1 MVFIKTC
8 GGGRSSLF
16 LWWRLLAGS
25 LPYTQGAVAT
35 REWSYPMD
43 IAGLWRTGVRDL
55 QYALRTLRRSPGFTT
70 VAVLTLALGIGANT
84 AIFTLLDQ
92 VLLRMLPVKD
102 PRSLVL
108 LTMRGKHYGS
118 NWGSNAISY
127 PMYKD
132 FQQHNEVF
140 SGMLARFPLYASVT
154 IGNQA
159 ERVKAELVSGTYF
172 DVLGVGTAAGRAFTP
187 DDDRTPHGHPL
198 VMLSYNY
205 WRQRFGGKPDVIGQ
219 TVLVNSQKMTIIGVA
234 QAGFDGVELGD
245 PPAIF
250 VPLMMQVELMPGN
263 KDMLTNRRNRW
274 VNVFGRLKPGIQI
287 EKAQASLQPFMHSM
301 LEMEVREVAF
311 NNASP
316 YDREQFL
323 KCWMQVL
330 PGAQGR
336 QSVRRELS
344 TPLWVLMATTGM
356 VLLIACANIA
366 NLLLARAT
374 RRQKEMAIRLAIGA
388 SRGRIISQLLIEM
401 LVLSVV
407 GGTVG
412 LLLAFWADKALM
424 SVYLPAD
431 SMRLNVTTSPDFRV
445 LVFTFVVAALT
456 ALVFGLVPALQTT
469 KPNVGRVLKD
479 EASAVVGSGNR
490 GLRKSLVVVQVALS
504 LLLLIGAGLF
514 LRSLGNLSRLG
525 PGFPAD
531 RLIGFNIDPPLS
543 GYTPERTKLFY
554 GELTESLS
562 ALPGVQSV
570 GLASMRIL
578 ENDEWDS
585 SMTVEGYN
593 PDKPDD
599 RAEPYMNQIGP
610 KYFATLGVPVL
621 AGRDFTMADN
631 REIKHGSD
639 ADDFSPTVVM
649 INETFAKKFFAGRDA
664 LGRHL
669 GFGSDPGTATDMEVI
684 GIVKDIKYTNLRDE
698 IPPQAYIP
706 YMPSRFVGGMTV
718 YVRTAADPS
727 ALMNSIRAKMRD
739 LDANLPIFDMRTT
752 DEQIAN
758 SLAAQRMIA
767 SLSTV
772 FGFMATILAAVG
784 LYGLMAYTVT
794 QRTREIGIR
803 MALGAKQTDVVWMV
817 MRDVL
822 LLVAVGL
829 AIGVPASM
837 ALARV
842 VQSQLF
848 GLTAHDPSTLFLATG
863 ALALVACL
871 AGYIPAIRASRL
883 DPMNALRYE

>member
-1 MVFIKTC
+1 MNLVST
-8 GGGRSSLF
+8 
-16 LWWRLLAGS
+16 
-25 LPYTQGAVAT
+25 
-35 REWSYPMD
+35 
-43 IAGLWRTGVRDL
+43 WRTVVRDVNF
-55 QYALRTLRRSPGFTT
+55 ALRTLRRTPGFTL

-84 AIFTLLDQ
+84 AIFTLLNQ
-92 VLLRMLPVKD
+92 VLLRLLPVKD
-102 PRSLVL
+102 PHTLVM

-132 FQQHNEVF
+132 FKEHNEVF
-140 SGMLARFPLYASVT
+140 SGMMARFPIYASVT
-154 IGNQA
+154 VGNA
-159 ERVKAELVSGTYF
+159 SERVKAELVSGSYF
-172 DVLGVGTAAGRAFTP
+172 DVLGVTTAIGRPFTP
-187 DDDRTPHGHPL
+187 DDDRSRDGHPL
-198 VMLSYNY
+198 VVLSYNY
-205 WRQRFGGKPDVIGQ
+205 WRDKFGAKPDVIGS
-219 TVLVNSQKMTIIGVA
+219 TILVNNNKMTVIGVS
-234 QAGFDGVELGD
+234 QAGFDGVELSD
-245 PPAIF
+245 PPSIF
-250 VPLMMQVELMPGN
+250 VPMMEQVELMPGN

-274 VNVFGRLKPGIQI
+274 VNVFGRLKPGVSA
-287 EKAQASLQPFMHSM
+287 ETAKASLQPFMHSM
-301 LEMEVREVAF
+301 LEMEVKEEAF
-311 NNASP
+311 RNASP

-323 KCWMQVL
+323 KCWMDVL
-330 PGAQGR
+330 RGSQGR
-336 QSVRRELS
+336 QNVQSGLS

-356 VLLIACANIA
+356 LLLIACANIA

-401 LVLSVV
+401 LVLSVM

-456 ALVFGLVPALQTT
+456 ALAFGLVPALQTT

-525 PGFPAD
+525 PGFPAE

-543 GYTPERTKLFY
+543 GYTPERTKLIW
-554 GELTESLS
+554 GIPTESL
-562 ALPGVQSV
+562 AAPPGVQSV

-639 ADDFSPTVVM
+639 
-649 INETFAKKFFAGRDA
+649 
-664 LGRHL
+664 
-669 GFGSDPGTATDMEVI
+669 
-684 GIVKDIKYTNLRDE
+684 
-698 IPPQAYIP
+698 
-706 YMPSRFVGGMTV
+706 
-718 YVRTAADPS
+718 
-727 ALMNSIRAKMRD
+727 
-739 LDANLPIFDMRTT
+739 
-752 DEQIAN
+752 
-758 SLAAQRMIA
+758 
-767 SLSTV
+767 
-772 FGFMATILAAVG
+772 
-784 LYGLMAYTVT
+784 
-794 QRTREIGIR
+794 
-803 MALGAKQTDVVWMV
+803 
-817 MRDVL
+817 
-822 LLVAVGL
+822 
-829 AIGVPASM
+829 
-837 ALARV
+837 
-842 VQSQLF
+842 
-848 GLTAHDPSTLFLATG
+848 
-863 ALALVACL
+863 
-871 AGYIPAIRASRL
+871 
-883 DPMNALRYE
+883 